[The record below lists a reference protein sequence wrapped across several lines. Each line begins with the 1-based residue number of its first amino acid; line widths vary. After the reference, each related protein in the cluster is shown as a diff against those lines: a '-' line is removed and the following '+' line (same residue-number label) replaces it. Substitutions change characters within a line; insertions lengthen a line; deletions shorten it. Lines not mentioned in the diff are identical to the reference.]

1 MQEHWIGLPFPSPE
15 DLPNPGIEPRSPVL
29 QAGSLLSEL
38 QGSSTKGYIQLSASV
53 LSRNLRKLNFT
64 YLKIPFQLL
73 LIFLNDA
80 KY

>member
-15 DLPNPGIEPRSPVL
+15 DLPNPGNKPRSPVL